1 MFIVK
6 NKKKRERDLGTYK
19 EAHLNYPQSH
29 RPDLMN
35 IAILMFVFQ
44 LFFLCTVYMFVLKNR
59 ITKIDYLRRFL
70 NTLTRNLVQSLR
82 FIILVCLYRVKGSTM
97 VPL

>member
-6 NKKKRERDLGTYK
+6 KKKRERALGTYK

-35 IAILMFVFQ
+35 IAILMFVFPNV
-44 LFFLCTVYMFVLKNR
+44 FSVHCVH
-59 ITKIDYLRRFL
+59 
-70 NTLTRNLVQSLR
+70 
-82 FIILVCLYRVKGSTM
+82 VCFEK
-97 VPL
+97 